1 VPGQNTGK
9 IQLQRGTDPPSVRAI
24 LEVIERVP
32 HLSKSDLYDPPSV
45 QIPDQGPPPP
55 VEFCPERTYSMAEMT
70 LETCPAK
77 IVLRPQMTLRV
88 AATTAAEGR
97 WWRRWSC

>member
-1 VPGQNTGK
+1 MPGQNTGK

-45 QIPDQGPPPP
+45 QIPAER
-55 VEFCPERTYSMAEMT
+55 VEA
-70 LETCPAK
+70 
-77 IVLRPQMTLRV
+77 LREELL
-88 AATTAAEGR
+88 ALA
-97 WWRRWSC
+97 